1 MKLPRITFYTLML
14 LLTVLLF
21 TAALPG
27 YAETNAS
34 LTINVVGQG
43 DATANPGPPYSV
55 GQTVSLSAT
64 PAAGWVFD
72 SWGMDGDGAWWDSG
86 WDYRLKVSVAA
97 AGTARQNKPA
107 EANVNFTQ
115 VLNALGKSGAVDP
128 NSVRVVEVNAG
139 GNVIDANVPLQFD
152 KASDFNA
159 NSKAAGTVVW
169 IMKGNTAA
177 GATRHY
183 HIYFDVTSKGIPA
196 PSVTPQVVLTD
207 NVSDE
212 GRSTFRVQTNAGTYF
227 YDKKGAGFTSLND
240 AQGNDW
246 ISWNTAA
253 DAAGKFR
260 GIPNLV
266 RPANGG
272 HFHPGSNSA
281 TTTLLNEGP
290 LKVTIHSIA
299 GGRTNRWEGI
309 WEIYPSYVKFTVL
322 QAGYDY
328 WFLYEGTPG
337 GKLEPNSDYVVRSD
351 GTQTKASVSWKQS
364 LGAEQWAYIGDP
376 AVNRALFLVQHNSDN
391 AVESYAP
398 STNNE
403 MAIFGFG
410 RDGALALIKK
420 TDLPNYFTIGLL
432 ADPAFNAA
440 SQSIKDAY
448 KDLNVTVGASE
459 VRPGALLGNQNPVN
473 FTITGDHTITATFIP
488 VQYTLTINTFGEGTV
503 SKSPNK
509 TTYDHGEVVT
519 LTANPSAGHTFA
531 GWTGDLT
538 GTTNPQT
545 ITMLGD
551 RTVNANFAP
560 AYTITTSTDG
570 NGTIELTPDL
580 PGYPAGEPVTV
591 TAVPNPGYEFAS
603 WGGDLSG
610 TTNPQSINVNSN
622 FTISAT
628 FTAAQYN
635 LSISQVGNGS
645 VAKSPDKPTYSYG
658 EKVTLT
664 ATPASGWAFTGWSGD
679 VISPTNPLELT
690 IEGNTA
696 LVANFMQEASHTLS
710 VTKVGEGSFT
720 VNPPVGPYP
729 TGTPIT
735 ITATPAAGWVFTGWT
750 GDQTSSSNPLVF
762 LIGADTA
769 VVANFAQETYELN
782 VTTIGQGNVVKSPN
796 KTTYTPGETVTLT
809 AQPAAGWNFVG
820 WGGSLSGS
828 DNPATVVMNDH
839 KSITATFIRPG
850 QGSLVT
856 DGFNSCTLDT
866 SLWTFIDPRGD
877 SSYKVTGTALEITV
891 PSTEEGHNIW
901 TDGNFSARLMQPAGS
916 GDFQIQARFTSLVS
930 QPFQLQGL
938 LIEED
943 AANYIRFDSYYA
955 RDSMMHIYVQT
966 YNNTIPSKKADIP
979 ISATAPVYLR
989 VTRVGDEWTMTYSTD
1004 GTTWLEAATFSYGL
1018 NVTSAGVFAGNVQPR
1033 RNEMAPVHTAVIDYF
1048 HNTAAGSPP
1057 VDTPLLDL
1065 NIVGQGSVAKSPDQ
1079 QDYSCGE
1086 RVQLTASPANGA
1098 TFTGWTG
1105 DVEST
1110 ANPLAVTLSEPTTI
1124 NAVFSGGSNRFQLY
1138 LPLGIND

>member
-1 MKLPRITFYTLML
+1 MKLPRISFYML
-14 LLTVLLF
+14 LLLLAALF
-21 TAALPG
+21 TVALPS

-34 LTINVVGQG
+34 LVINVVGQG
-43 DATANPGPPYSV
+43 EAVATPGPPYSV

-64 PAAGWVFD
+64 PAAGWTFD
-72 SWGMDGDGAWWDSG
+72 GWSVEGDGNWWDSG

-97 AGTARQNKPA
+97 NGTARQNKPA

-115 VLNALGKSGAVDP
+115 VLNALGKSGTFDP
-128 NSVRVVEVNAG
+128 NSVRVVEVNGSGA
-139 GNVIDANVPLQFD
+139 VVDANVPFQFD

-183 HIYFDVTSKGIPA
+183 HIYFDVASKGIPA
-196 PSVTPQVVLTD
+196 PSVSPQVVLTD

-212 GRSTFRVQTNAGTYF
+212 GRNTFRVQTNSGTYF
-227 YDKKGAGFTSLND
+227 YDKKGGGFTSLND

-266 RPANGG
+266 RPPNGG
-272 HFHPGSNSA
+272 HFHPGSNTS
-281 TTTLLNEGP
+281 TTTLLNAGP
-290 LKVTIHSIA
+290 IKVTIHSTA
-299 GGRTNRWEGI
+299 GKKANPWEAI
-309 WEIYPSYVKFTVL
+309 WEIYPNYVKMTL
-322 QAGYDY
+322 LKAGYDY

-337 GKLEPNSDYVVRSD
+337 GKLEPSSDYVVRSD
-351 GTQTKASVSWKQS
+351 GTETKASASWKQA

-376 AVNRALFLVQHNSDN
+376 NVDRALFLVQHNPDN
-391 AVESYAP
+391 ALDSYGP

-410 RDGALALIKK
+410 RDGTLALIKK

-432 ADPAFNAA
+432 EDPTFNTA
-440 SQSIKDAY
+440 SQTIKDAY
-448 KDLNVTVGASE
+448 KDLNVTVGAGE
-459 VRPGALLGNQNPVN
+459 ARAGAGLGKQNPVN

-503 SKSPNK
+503 SKSPDK
-509 TTYDHGEVVT
+509 ATYDHGEVVT

-538 GTTNPQT
+538 GMVNPQT
-545 ITMLGD
+545 ITMLGN

-570 NGTIELTPDL
+570 NGTIVLDPDL
-580 PGYPAGEPVTV
+580 PGYPPNEPVTV

-610 TTNPQSINVNSN
+610 TTNPQTIQVKSN
-622 FTISAT
+622 LTISAT

-635 LSISQVGNGS
+635 LSVTQVGNGS
-645 VAKSPDKPTYSYG
+645 VTKSPNKPTYSFG

-696 LVANFMQEASHTLS
+696 LIANFAQEASHTLS

-729 TGTPIT
+729 TGTEIT

-769 VVANFAQETYELN
+769 VVANFARDTYELN
-782 VTTIGQGNVVKSPN
+782 MTTVGQGNVVKSPN

-809 AQPAAGWNFVG
+809 AQPASGWNFVG
-820 WGGSLSGS
+820 WSGDLSGS
-828 DNPATVVMNDH
+828 DNPATVVMNGH
-839 KSITATFIRPG
+839 KSITATFVRPG
-850 QGSLVT
+850 QGTLVT
-856 DGFNSCTLDT
+856 DGFNSCTLNT

-891 PSTEEGHNIW
+891 PGTEEGHNIW

-916 GDFQIQARFTSLVS
+916 GDFQIQARFNSLVS

-955 RDSMMHIYVQT
+955 RDDLMHIYVQT

-979 ISATAPVYLR
+979 ISATAPVYMR
-989 VTRVGDEWTMTYSTD
+989 VTRVGDEWTMTYSTN

-1033 RNEMAPVHTAVIDYF
+1033 RNEMAPEHTAVIDYF
-1048 HNTAAGSPP
+1048 YNSADGSLP
-1057 VDTPLLDL
+1057 VDSPLLEV
-1065 NIVGQGSVAKSPDQ
+1065 NTVGQGTVQRNPV
-1079 QDYSCGE
+1079 QDAYTCGQK
-1086 RVQLTASPANGA
+1086 VTLTAVPGNGA
-1098 TFTGWTG
+1098 SFTGWTG
-1105 DVEST
+1105 DIEST
-1110 ANPLAVTLSEPTTI
+1110 NNPLTVTLSEPTTI

-1138 LPLGIND
+1138 LPLSIND